1 MTPPEKTKF
10 LIAQTIVYP
19 LSIFLIMSDEI
30 EYNCEHLNISYT
42 SKDNKLTWLLRY
54 KIYYK
59 TREIR
64 FHFRFPE
71 PNKLRDREKTS
82 YPNMI
87 FWLYLE
93 DLKILNAHIYF
104 EPTKHIIYI
113 HHDRHY
119 FSDLVADCVAASKN
133 DPTYPSAR
141 AEFEHLMLTNFGVNN
156 GFYYSPA
163 STPSPRTSSPP
174 TQDTT

>member
-1 MTPPEKTKF
+1 
-10 LIAQTIVYP
+10 
-19 LSIFLIMSDEI
+19 MSDEV
-30 EYNCEHLNISYT
+30 EYNCEHLHITYT
-42 SKDNKLTWLLRY
+42 NKNGKLTSLLHY
-54 KIYYK
+54 KIFYK

-82 YPNMI
+82 YPNMV

-119 FSDLVADCVAASKN
+119 FSDLVADCVAANKN
-133 DPTYPSAR
+133 DPDYNSAR
-141 AEFEHLMLTNFGVNN
+141 AEFERMMLENFGNYPNN
-156 GFYYSPA
+156 DSFYYSPV

-174 TQDTT
+174 TQDIN

>member
-1 MTPPEKTKF
+1 
-10 LIAQTIVYP
+10 
-19 LSIFLIMSDEI
+19 
-30 EYNCEHLNISYT
+30 
-42 SKDNKLTWLLRY
+42 
-54 KIYYK
+54 
-59 TREIR
+59 
-64 FHFRFPE
+64 
-71 PNKLRDREKTS
+71 
-82 YPNMI
+82 MI
-87 FWLYLE
+87 FWLYLG
-93 DLKILNAHIYF
+93 DLKLLNAHIYF

-113 HHDRHY
+113 HHDRNY

-133 DPTYPSAR
+133 DPNYPSAR